1 MNDSIPVVRVIS
13 AAQHVG
19 KTTLVTRLIEAL
31 SARGVRV
38 AAVKHSHHPLPADR
52 EGSDTARMATAG
64 ATAVAFCGPDGL
76 LVRRPSERPPI
87 EAAIEAVTD
96 GADIVIAEGFRDAS
110 VGATIRLT
118 GRPPAEALV
127 ELPGRASFVTT
138 ADDVDRIADGLA
150 ELVHAGAVGVPAD

>member
-1 MNDSIPVVRVIS
+1 MNDRIAVVRVI
-13 AAQHVG
+13 ATAQHAG

-31 SARGVRV
+31 SARGLRV

-52 EGSDTARMATAG
+52 DGSDTDRMAAAG

-76 LVRRPSERPPI
+76 LVRRPSERPSI
-87 EAAIEAVTD
+87 ETAIEAVAD

-138 ADDVDRIADGLA
+138 AGDVDRIADGLA
-150 ELVHAGAVGVPAD
+150 ELVRAATVAATAG